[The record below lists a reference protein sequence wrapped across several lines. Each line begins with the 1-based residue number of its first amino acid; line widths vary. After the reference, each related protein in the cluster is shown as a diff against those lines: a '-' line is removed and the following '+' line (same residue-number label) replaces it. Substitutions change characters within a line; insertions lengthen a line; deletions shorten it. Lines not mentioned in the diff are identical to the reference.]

1 MPDPSDSQRTKLLLI
16 QFFHVFLLLPYTL
29 EEYVD
34 EENPVRFIDAFVDSL
49 DLKRLGFRHSEPEE
63 VGRPPYDPA
72 DLLKLYIYGYLNQ
85 VRTSRKLE
93 RECQRNMEVMW
104 LIKRLTPDFKTIA
117 DFRKDNVDCI
127 KEVFT
132 EFLCHS
138 MELGLVGGEFVSLD
152 GTKLKAVN
160 SKERNLNLK
169 TLADK
174 LKRIE
179 EKIEKYLKEI
189 EANDRSDEAQLPSP
203 QVERRSKLRER
214 IQKLREKMNQYSSLL
229 CSLKESGGNE
239 VSLTDPDSRLMKDR
253 GRMDVC
259 YNTHMAVDSKSHI
272 IVEYEVTNN
281 ASDNNSL
288 SRVAKN
294 TKEALRVERLEVTA
308 DKGFFSQQEIKECV
322 DNGITPYL
330 PEPKKSARGYAKAAG
345 IPTPEFYEEKF
356 LYDKMTDTYTCP
368 AGETLR
374 FRYWN
379 RNGEGETV
387 GLYMT
392 KGACFRCPFFM
403 VKCTR
408 NKKKGRVIQRWMHET
423 VLEEMRLRIKLEP
436 EKLELRRNLSEH
448 PFGTIK
454 RAFNQGYLLL
464 KGLRKVNGEAGF
476 TMLAYNMRRAIN
488 IFGAKA
494 LIASLG

>member
-1 MPDPSDSQRTKLLLI
+1 MSG
-16 QFFHVFLLLPYTL
+16 HVAGFSRNQGMLLPYTL

-49 DLKRLGFRHSEPEE
+49 DLKRLGFRHSEPME

-117 DFRKDNVDCI
+117 DFRKDNIDCI
-127 KEVFT
+127 KKVFK
-132 EFLCHS
+132 EFLYHS
-138 MELGLVGGEFVSLD
+138 MDLGLVGGELVSLD
-152 GTKLKAVN
+152 GAKLKAVN
-160 SKERNLNLK
+160 SKKKNLNLK

-203 QVERRSKLRER
+203 QVGRRSKLRER
-214 IQKLREKMNQYSSLL
+214 IQKLREKMNQYSNLL
-229 CSLKESGGNE
+229 CSLKESGENE

-259 YNTHMAVDSKSHI
+259 YNTHMVVDSKNHI
-272 IVEYEVTNN
+272 IVEYEATNN

-288 SRVAKN
+288 SRMAKN

-308 DKGFFSQQEIKECV
+308 DKGFFSEEQVKECA

-330 PEPKKSARGYAKAAG
+330 PEPNKSARGYAKTTG

-356 LYDKMTDTYTCP
+356 LYDKTTDTYTCP
-368 AGETLR
+368 AGKTLR
-374 FRYWN
+374 FKHWH
-379 RNGEGETV
+379 RNSEDKTV
-387 GLYMT
+387 GLYT
-392 KGACFRCPFFM
+392 TDRACFRCPFFM

-408 NKKKGRVIQRWMHET
+408 NKKKGRVIQRWIHET
-423 VLEEMRLRIKLEP
+423 VLEEMRLRIKLQP

-448 PFGTIK
+448 PIGTIK

-488 IFGAKA
+488 ILGAKT
-494 LIASLG
+494 LTASLG